1 MPERKLTNLQW
12 QFIRQYSQASAVA
25 VFFSSFVFFL
35 FWDFVYTL
43 DGLQSWLQQYLQFTI
58 PAYPGLLFAVLMVT
72 VMCLASVLVGMIWG
86 YVQGNAL
93 KKRVEVLL
101 QSTMKLERGNLA
113 FRVPDLGEDELGQL
127 ANHLNEMTKRLQEQV
142 SSLQRLST
150 HNVELTNQVKEAAI
164 IEERQ
169 RLARELHDAVS
180 QQLFAI
186 SMTMAAVKRTV
197 ELDPLKAYRQIE
209 LVEEMAAAAQSEM
222 RALLLHLR
230 PAHLEGKTLN
240 EGIYDLLAE
249 FSKKHYQIDFNWKLD
264 KLPVSISKAIED
276 HLFRIVQEALS
287 NILRHAKASEVEL
300 RLTVTAEHIRL
311 KITDNGIG
319 FNEEE
324 TKTSSY
330 GMSLIRERVAEI
342 GGVMTLSTAPGQ
354 GTMIEVTV
362 PII

>member
-1 MPERKLTNLQW
+1 MPDRKLTNLQW
-12 QFIRQYSQASAVA
+12 QFIRQYSQASTAA
-25 VFFSSFVFFL
+25 VFVSSVVFFIL
-35 FWDFVYTL
+35 WDFAYSIDTL
-43 DGLQSWLQQYLQFTI
+43 QTWLHNYLDFKI
-58 PAYPGLLFAVLMVT
+58 PAYPGVLFALFMMFT
-72 VMCLASVLVGMIWG
+72 MCFAAVIVGMIWG
-86 YVQGNAL
+86 YVQGNLL

-101 QSTMKLERGNLA
+101 QSTIKLERGNLSLSI
-113 FRVPDLGEDELGQL
+113 PDLGEDELGQL
-127 ANHLNEMTKRLQEQV
+127 ASHLNEMATRLQNQV

-150 HNVELTNQVKEAAI
+150 HNAELTNQVKEAAI
-164 IEERQ
+164 VEERQ

-186 SMTMAAVKRTV
+186 SMTMAALKRTL
-197 ELDPLKAYRQIE
+197 EIDPLKASRQVE

-240 EGIYDLLAE
+240 EGIQDLLAE
-249 FSKKHYQIDFNWKLD
+249 FSKKHYQINFKWKLD
-264 KLPVSISKAIED
+264 WLPATVSKAIED

-287 NILRHAKASEVEL
+287 NILRHAKASGVEL
-300 RLTVTAEHIRL
+300 RLTVTGEQIRL

-319 FNEEE
+319 FNEED

-330 GMSLIRERVAEI
+330 GMSLMRERVAEI

>member
-1 MPERKLTNLQW
+1 MPDRKLTNLQW
-12 QFIRQYSQASAVA
+12 QFIMRYSQASVA
-25 VFFSSFVFFL
+25 AIFFSSIVFFIL
-35 FWDFVYTL
+35 WNFVYTL
-43 DGLQSWLQQYLQFTI
+43 DRLQSWSQQYLNLTI
-58 PAYPGLLFAVLMVT
+58 PPYPGLLFAIFMVT
-72 VMCLASVLVGMIWG
+72 AMCLVAVIVGLVWG
-86 YVQGNAL
+86 YIQGNAL

-101 QSTMKLERGNLA
+101 QSTIKLERGNLA
-113 FRVPDLGEDELGQL
+113 VRIPDLGEDELGQL
-127 ANHLNEMTKRLQEQV
+127 AIHLNEMTKRFQEQV

-150 HNVELTNQVKEAAI
+150 HNVELTNQVKETAI

-186 SMTMAAVKRTV
+186 SMTMAALKRTI
-197 ELDPLKAYRQIE
+197 ELDQLKASRQAE

-240 EGIYDLLAE
+240 EGIHDLLAE
-249 FSKKHYQIDFNWKLD
+249 FSKKHYPIDFNWKLD
-264 KLPVSISKAIED
+264 KLPASISKAIED

-287 NILRHAKASEVEL
+287 NILRHAKASLVEL
-300 RLTVTAEHIRL
+300 RLTVTVEHIRL
-311 KITDNGIG
+311 KITDNGVG

-330 GMSLIRERVAEI
+330 GMSLMRERVAEI